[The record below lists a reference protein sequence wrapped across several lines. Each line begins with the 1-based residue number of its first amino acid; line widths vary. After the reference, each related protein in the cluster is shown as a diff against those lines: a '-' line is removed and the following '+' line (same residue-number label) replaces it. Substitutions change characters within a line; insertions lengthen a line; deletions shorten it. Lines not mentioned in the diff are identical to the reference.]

1 MAAETAEGVVTE
13 TLDAPPLE
21 VDDLVRRVQA
31 LERFLAA
38 AEGHLPDAR
47 LAAAHTVVERAGQR
61 LALSRHH
68 SVVALAGATGS
79 GKSSL
84 FNALARMDLSP
95 VGARRPT
102 TNDTYACVWGS
113 ADDAAHLLDWLGI
126 LPRRRFARESEL
138 DGEAEAGLRG
148 LVLLDLPDFDSIE
161 ASHRAEVDRILGL
174 VDLVVWVLD
183 PQKYADKVIH
193 HSYLRQFHRHKE
205 VTVVALNH
213 ADRLSPADVQRCLAD
228 LRRLLDADGLTGVP
242 ALASS
247 AYGPPGCDELRGLLE
262 RAVATRQAA
271 LRRLAGDVDQVV
283 AELSATVGP
292 EVTERIIDD
301 RAIRAL
307 DDALVAAAGVPAVV
321 QMAEYAYLRRATE
334 QLGWPVLRWLSRPRP
349 RARADA
355 GEEREAAP
363 AAAARPAADPAT
375 GRLAAVGVAVRALA
389 EQAADVLP
397 APWPDALRAAARSR
411 LDDVPAAL
419 DRALARTDLGLS
431 RTPWWWRLI
440 AGVQWLALL
449 AAGVGL
455 VWLLADL
462 GGRALGLSLP
472 AYPGPGGMALP
483 TLLAVGGMV
492 LGPALTVATRPL
504 AAVAARRARTR
515 AESRLR
521 EAVAEVAREHAV
533 APVRAVLDAYGQA
546 RAALAVAGRP
556 R

>member
-1 MAAETAEGVVTE
+1 MTG
-13 TLDAPPLE
+13 TLDAPALE
-21 VDDLVRRVQA
+21 VDDLVLRVQA

-38 AEGHLPDAR
+38 VAGHLPDAR

-68 SVVALAGATGS
+68 TVVALAGATGS

-113 ADDAAHLLDWLGI
+113 AAGAAHLLDWLGI

-174 VDLVVWVLD
+174 VDLVVWVVD

-193 HSYLRQFHRHKE
+193 HSYLRQFRRHKD

-213 ADRLSPADVQRCLAD
+213 ADRLSPPDVQRCLAD

-247 AYGPPGCDELRGLLE
+247 AYGPPGSDELRGVLE

-283 AELSATVGP
+283 AELSTMVGP

-307 DDALVAAAGVPAVV
+307 HDALVAAAGVPAVV
-321 QMAEYAYLRRATE
+321 QLTEYAYLRRAAE
-334 QLGWPVLRWLSRPRP
+334 HLGWPVLRWLGRLRRRR
-349 RARADA
+349 RAAP
-355 GEEREAAP
+355 GEEAESAP
-363 AAAARPAADPAT
+363 VVRPAAEAAA
-375 GRLAAVGVAVRALA
+375 GRLAAVGVAVRAVA

-397 APWPDALRAAARSR
+397 APWPDTLRAAARSR
-411 LDDVPAAL
+411 LDNMPAAL

-440 AGVQWLALL
+440 AGVQWLGVL

-455 VWLLADL
+455 AWLLADV
-462 GGRALGLSLP
+462 GGRALGLPLP
-472 AYPGPGGMALP
+472 AYLGPGGVALP

-492 LGPALTVATRPL
+492 LGPALAVAARPL
-504 AAVAARRARTR
+504 AAVAARRARAR
-515 AESRLR
+515 AEARLR
-521 EAVAEVAREHAV
+521 AAVAEVAREHAV